1 MQAQTA
7 IREGE
12 EININYVPFIQV
24 LELFS
29 QNPVLEWIRTFFFA
43 GYFTA
48 AEKAG
53 EQLVFQMYLRKMSG
67 CSSFNFWF
75 FFPVVKILETS
86 IMFFMI
92 NCLLPGSHR
101 AWFQPVHAPM
111 SQVWGGFLR
120 LREGI
125 AVDNCNTGSVT
136 SDLLDDLFAPFFLT
150 ENHHFNRR
158 VAHTEATDKFY
169 MSMDLLHTQLPAF

>member
-7 IREGE
+7 IKEGE

-29 QNPVLEWIRTFFFA
+29 QNPVLEWIRTFYRRVLYCGRESWRTTGFSNVSAQDVRLPFFE
-43 GYFTA
+43 F
-48 AEKAG
+48 
-53 EQLVFQMYLRKMSG
+53 LI
-67 CSSFNFWF
+67 

-158 VAHTEATDKFY
+158 VAHTEAADKFY